1 MHGGAA
7 PQVRAAATRRTIEA
21 TARNLLDDHDTGP
34 VTDPIEAL
42 ACLVGEVLAWRD
54 LLRDRVAELQ
64 TLASADLAGGKR
76 TRATVEL
83 YERALDRAG
92 RLLVAIGPLDLDAR
106 MVRVAEAQVELLFTA
121 LSRAMATAG
130 VVGEPEARL
139 RAALAAELRALSPAG
154 GFS

>member
-1 MHGGAA
+1 
-7 PQVRAAATRRTIEA
+7 
-21 TARNLLDDHDTGP
+21 

-83 YERALDRAG
+83 
-92 RLLVAIGPLDLDAR
+92 
-106 MVRVAEAQVELLFTA
+106 
-121 LSRAMATAG
+121 
-130 VVGEPEARL
+130 
-139 RAALAAELRALSPAG
+139 
-154 GFS
+154 

>member
-1 MHGGAA
+1 
-7 PQVRAAATRRTIEA
+7 
-21 TARNLLDDHDTGP
+21 
-34 VTDPIEAL
+34 
-42 ACLVGEVLAWRD
+42 
-54 LLRDRVAELQ
+54 
-64 TLASADLAGGKR
+64 
-76 TRATVEL
+76 
-83 YERALDRAG
+83 
-92 RLLVAIGPLDLDAR
+92 